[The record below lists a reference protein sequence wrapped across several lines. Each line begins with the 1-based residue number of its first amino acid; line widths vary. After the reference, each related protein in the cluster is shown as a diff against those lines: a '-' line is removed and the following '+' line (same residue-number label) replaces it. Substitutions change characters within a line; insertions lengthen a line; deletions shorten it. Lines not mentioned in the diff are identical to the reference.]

1 MVNSTVETL
10 SPTRVKI
17 RINVSPEELK
27 PAIDAAYQ
35 EIAKQV
41 QVPGFRQGKVP
52 APIIDQR
59 VGRGVVLEQAIN
71 NGLDGFYREAI
82 SENDIRV
89 LGRPEADVVEV
100 PEVADF
106 SGDLVVEIEVDVRPE
121 FELPAFEG
129 NTITVDAVEVD
140 EADVDAELDNLR
152 SRFGTLVT
160 VERPAKAGDF
170 VELNLVATIDG
181 KEVDR
186 AEGVS
191 YELGSGELLQGIDEA
206 VESLTADEE
215 TTFRSELLGG
225 EHEGQEAEVSVKILS
240 VKEREL
246 PEADDDFAQVA
257 SEFDTLAELRED
269 LKARVAAQGNF
280 EKASAGREKL
290 VELLIE
296 GSDIPV
302 PAGVIEAEVN
312 EHLEGEGRLEDDEHR
327 AEVTEASTKQFRT
340 QMVLDALAE
349 REKVQVG
356 QDELTQFIIQ
366 TAPRYGMAPQEFADA
381 LQANNQLPVLIADVA
396 RNKALAIALGKV
408 KVVDTNG
415 ADVDLTGFVAEP
427 ASEEVAEEAA
437 AE

>member
-1 MVNSTVETL
+1 MVSSTVENL
-10 SPTRVKI
+10 NPTRVKI

-27 PAIDAAYQ
+27 PAIDVAYQ

-71 NGLDGFYREAI
+71 SGLDGFYREAI
-82 SENDIRV
+82 SANDIRV
-89 LGRPEADVVEV
+89 LGRPEAEV
-100 PEVADF
+100 IEIPQVDDF
-106 SGDLVVEIEVDVRPE
+106 SGDLIVEIEVDVRPE

-129 NTITVDAVEVD
+129 STITVDAVEVD
-140 EADVDAELDNLR
+140 DAAVEVELDNLR
-152 SRFGTLVT
+152 ARFGTLAT
-160 VERPAKAGDF
+160 VERPATKGDF
-170 VELNLVATIDG
+170 LELNLVATIDG

-186 AEGVS
+186 AESVS

-206 VESLTADEE
+206 VDSLTADEE
-215 TTFRSELLGG
+215 TTFRSQLLGG
-225 EHEGQEAEVSVKILS
+225 EHEGQEAEVTVKVVS

-257 SEFDTLAELRED
+257 SEFDTIAELRED
-269 LKARVAAQGNF
+269 LKSRVAAQSNYV
-280 EKASAGREKL
+280 KAEAGREKL
-290 VELLIE
+290 VEKLIE
-296 GSDIPV
+296 ESDIPV
-302 PAGVIEAEVN
+302 PATVIEAEVH
-312 EHLEGEGRLEDDEHR
+312 EHLEGEGRLDDDEHR

-356 QDELTQFIIQ
+356 QEELTQFIIQ

-396 RNKALAIALGKV
+396 RNKALAIALSKV

-415 ADVDLTGFVAEP
+415 VEVDLSGFIAEP
-427 ASEEVAEEAA
+427 AAEAEAEEAA
-437 AE
+437 E

>member
-1 MVNSTVETL
+1 MVSSTVENL
-10 SPTRVKI
+10 NPTRVKI

-27 PAIDAAYQ
+27 PAIDVAYQ

-71 NGLDGFYREAI
+71 SGLDGFYREAI
-82 SENDIRV
+82 SANDIRV
-89 LGRPEADVVEV
+89 LGRPEAEV
-100 PEVADF
+100 IEIPQVDDF
-106 SGDLVVEIEVDVRPE
+106 SGDLIVEIEVDVRPE
-121 FELPAFEG
+121 FELPTFEG
-129 NTITVDAVEVD
+129 STITVDAVEVD
-140 EADVDAELDNLR
+140 DAAVEAELDNLR
-152 SRFGTLVT
+152 ARFGTLAT
-160 VERPAKAGDF
+160 VERPATKGDF
-170 VELNLVATIDG
+170 LELNLVATIDG

-186 AEGVS
+186 AESVS

-206 VESLTADEE
+206 VDSLTADEE
-215 TTFRSELLGG
+215 TTFRSQLLGG
-225 EHEGQEAEVSVKILS
+225 EHEGQEAEVTVKVVS

-257 SEFDTLAELRED
+257 SEFDTIAELRED
-269 LKARVAAQGNF
+269 LKSRVAAQSNYV
-280 EKASAGREKL
+280 KAEAGREKL
-290 VELLIE
+290 VEKLIE
-296 GSDIPV
+296 ESDIPV
-302 PAGVIEAEVN
+302 PATVIEAEVH
-312 EHLEGEGRLEDDEHR
+312 EHLEGEGRLDDDEHR

-356 QDELTQFIIQ
+356 QEELTPFIIQ

-396 RNKALAIALGKV
+396 RNKALAIALSKV

-415 ADVDLTGFVAEP
+415 VEVDLSGFIAEP
-427 ASEEVAEEAA
+427 AAEAEAA
-437 AE
+437 EAAE